1 MSEASSSQSRAGI
14 ALASTFVI
22 AVAVVW
28 AATTLG
34 NSFVRGRADTDMIKV
49 TGSAR
54 REIKSDFVIWRG
66 KIGYR
71 GTSVEAV
78 YSDLKAA
85 SDKAVDYLTG
95 HGISREEITVKAANL
110 RTLYASN
117 PGQAGYQGEDT
128 FRTVQ
133 GYEINQTI
141 EVSSKNVD
149 KVESVSRSISELIA
163 TGVAM
168 DSEPPQYIYTKI
180 GDVKVEILSEAAK
193 DARRRA
199 EEIAKAS
206 GGTISGVRSARM
218 SPLQISPVYDYA
230 IVGEGQNDT
239 ANREKAITAIVTMT
253 FGVR

>member
-1 MSEASSSQSRAGI
+1 MAEAAPNRPFI
-14 ALASTFVI
+14 PLVSTVVI
-22 AVAVVW
+22 AIAVVW

-54 REIKSDFVIWRG
+54 REIKSDFAIWRC
-66 KIGYR
+66 KLSYR

-85 SDKAVDYLTG
+85 SDKTVAYLTS
-95 HGISREEITVKAANL
+95 HRIPQSEVKVKAANV
-110 RTLYASN
+110 RTLYAGT
-117 PGQAGYQGEDT
+117 PGQQGYQGEDT

-133 GYEINQTI
+133 GYEINQVI
-141 EVSSKNVD
+141 EVSSKDVD
-149 KVESVSRSISELIA
+149 TVESVSRTVSELIA
-163 TGVAM
+163 SGVAM

-193 DARRRA
+193 DARHRA

-206 GGTISGVRSARM
+206 GGSITGVRSARM

-239 ANREKAITAIVTMT
+239 TNREKAITAIVTMT
-253 FGVR
+253 FGVK